1 VRAVAL
7 ALALLTSPLF
17 SQHIL
22 LLRNVHVVDVA
33 AGKVTRNQCI
43 LIRGNRIAEIA
54 SKIAPPAGSHVIEG
68 AGEYVIPG
76 LWDMHVHLWYK
87 EHQFPLYL
95 AQGITGVRDMGSN
108 LDRVKAWRRE
118 IAAGRLLGPHI
129 ETSGPMLD
137 GAASQEPKLPVMV
150 VRTPA
155 EAIATY
161 NQLEAKR
168 VDFIK
173 VGSSLPRDAYFA
185 LLDRARKWRVPVVG
199 HVPNEVTV
207 EEAITARQSSME
219 HLLGVLIACSSEEQK
234 LRSVKPPD
242 VARILDTFDPAKA
255 DRLFIQMARY
265 ESWQCPTLTMWR
277 RAFGW
282 DAEGE
287 ATNPL
292 LESVSPEI
300 RKEWKD
306 DPRDVR
312 KRLSPETFSLLTR
325 MYATLAAIVARMQ
338 KHNVP
343 LLAGTDTG
351 DPYTVPGDELHR
363 ELELLVRAGLTPAQ
377 ALRAAT
383 LAPAKYFDAD
393 EALGQVKAGKQADLV
408 VLAGNPL
415 EDIRNTRKVH
425 AVVLGGRYLVH
436 AALRDM
442 LH

>member
-1 VRAVAL
+1 M
-7 ALALLTSPLF
+7 SPVF
-17 SQHIL
+17 SQQHL
-22 LLRNVHVVDVA
+22 LLRNVHVVDVT
-33 AGKVTRNQCI
+33 AGKVSRNQCI
-43 LIRGNRIAEIA
+43 LIRGNRIVEIA
-54 SKIAPPAGSHVIEG
+54 PKIAPPTGTHAVEG
-68 AGEYVIPG
+68 TGEYVIPG

-95 AQGITGVRDMGSN
+95 AQGITGLRDMGSD
-108 LDRVKAWRRE
+108 LERVKGWRRE

-137 GAASQEPKLPVMV
+137 GAPSQDPKLPVML
-150 VRTPA
+150 VRTPV
-155 EAIATY
+155 EAVAAY
-161 NQLEAKR
+161 SRLEAQR

-173 VGSSLPRDAYFA
+173 IGSSLSRDAYFA

-207 EEAITARQSSME
+207 EEAITERQSSME
-219 HLLGVLIACSSEEQK
+219 HLLGILVACSSEEQN
-234 LRSVKPPD
+234 LRAGKPD
-242 VARILDTFDPAKA
+242 MARILDTFDPAKA
-255 DRLFIQMARY
+255 DRLFIQMARD

-292 LESVSPEI
+292 LESVSPAV

-306 DPRDVR
+306 DPREMR
-312 KRLSPETFSLLTR
+312 KRVSPERFALFTR
-325 MYATLAAIVARMQ
+325 QYAALAAIVARMQ

-377 ALRAAT
+377 ALRSAT
-383 LAPAKYFDAD
+383 IAPAKYFDAD
-393 EALGQVKAGKQADLV
+393 EALGQVKVGKQADLV
-408 VLAGNPL
+408 VLEGNPL

-425 AVVLGGRYLVH
+425 AVVLGGRYLPR
-436 AALRDM
+436 AAR
-442 LH
+442 

>member
-1 VRAVAL
+1 VRAVVLVL
-7 ALALLTSPLF
+7 AFLISPAF
-17 SQHIL
+17 SQQIL

-33 AGKVTRNQCI
+33 AGKVTRSQCI

-54 SKIAPPAGSHVIEG
+54 PKIAPPAGSHVIEG
-68 AGEYVIPG
+68 EGEYVIPG
-76 LWDMHVHLWYK
+76 LWDMHVHLWFK

-95 AQGITGVRDMGSN
+95 AQGITGVRDMGSD
-108 LDRVKAWRRE
+108 LERVKAWRRE

-137 GAASQEPKLPVMV
+137 GAASQEPKLPVIV

-155 EAIATY
+155 EAVATY

-185 LLDRARKWRVPVVG
+185 LLDRARKWRVPVAG

-234 LRSVKPPD
+234 LRAGKPD
-242 VARILDTFDPAKA
+242 VVRILDTFDPAKA

-306 DPRDVR
+306 DPREVR
-312 KRLSPETFSLLTR
+312 KRLSTEMFTLRTR
-325 MYATLAAIVARMQ
+325 QYAALAGIVARMQ

-408 VLAGNPL
+408 VLDGNPL

-425 AVVLGGRYLVH
+425 AVVLGGRYLPH